1 MNGFVKGIL
10 FVVVLIYIVSP
21 IDLLPGPID
30 DIIVLLMSIAAQK
43 RFHIIGEEPG
53 I

>member
-1 MNGFVKGIL
+1 MKMNGFVKGIL

-30 DIIVLLMSIAAQK
+30 DIIVLLLGIAAQK
-43 RFHIIGEEPG
+43 GLPVKRE
-53 I
+53 